1 MACNVATPSSAERT
15 SSTTAPAAGSTV
27 QVAQAQHPVSTATS
41 ARSSASASGRK
52 VSRRPSAVCARPV
65 KAASISR
72 CQRRPW
78 AARSARPSVHAMSML
93 FVMNLRIVVKVRLM
107 SSQDR
112 SMTIGAVAA
121 QAGRRPSSI
130 RYYEQIGLLPRPDRV
145 SGRRVYGPDTVR
157 TLAVIETGQRAGL
170 TLDEIRDLLSASDGD
185 QAAIERLREVA
196 VRKLPEVRELIERT
210 EIVRDWLEA
219 AARCECPT
227 LDECPLFDDPALLP
241 QKVPGF

>member
-1 MACNVATPSSAERT
+1 MVCKVAMPSSAERT

-27 QVAQAQHPVSTATS
+27 QAAQAQHPVSTATR
-41 ARSSASASGRK
+41 ARSSSSASGRK
-52 VSRRPSAVCARPV
+52 VRR
-65 KAASISR
+65 
-72 CQRRPW
+72 
-78 AARSARPSVHAMSML
+78 
-93 FVMNLRIVVKVRLM
+93 
-107 SSQDR
+107 
-112 SMTIGAVAA
+112 
-121 QAGRRPSSI
+121 
-130 RYYEQIGLLPRPDRV
+130 RPDRG
-145 SGRRVYGPDTVR
+145 SGRRVYGPDPVR

-170 TLDEIRDLLSASDGD
+170 TLDEIRNLLSASDGD
-185 QAAIERLREVA
+185 QAATERLREVA